1 MLIEM
6 QRNHVQ
12 PEWLR
17 RCVRAL
23 VDGAV
28 EDQVADLEDCML
40 ESVPQR
46 DTEPQEYLDPSGGLL
61 MLEAPCDHEQQQQR
75 EEEQDNDEEQKEDEP
90 PAAPKLDYY
99 GFEPTAAVAGKFF
112 DEQVPLAQ
120 TAEPSQ
126 QPASTLFQSAWKAIN
141 HYATNPF
148 SSNAATR
155 CHVTLA
161 SLLPQEPTEEHE
173 MLDDDD
179 GQDDDD
185 DDDEEDEGMDD
196 DLDDFD
202 DDDEDQQPL
211 YEMSPPLAPPQTTRR
226 PPLSNKGLSHHNKMP
241 PRAATTASSSRAG
254 GPDFFKQAAM
264 RPTDSRAL
272 MPRSGNA
279 QRKPSK
285 QQWTKQEKITLVS
298 ARQEGKSWNAIHE
311 VGFFF

>member
-1 MLIEM
+1 
-6 QRNHVQ
+6 
-12 PEWLR
+12 
-17 RCVRAL
+17 
-23 VDGAV
+23 
-28 EDQVADLEDCML
+28 
-40 ESVPQR
+40 
-46 DTEPQEYLDPSGGLL
+46 

-75 EEEQDNDEEQKEDEP
+75 EEEEDNDEEEQKEDEP

-99 GFEPTAAVAGKFF
+99 GFEPTAAVAGESV
-112 DEQVPLAQ
+112 DEQIPLAQ

-148 SSNAATR
+148 SSIAATR
-155 CHVTLA
+155 CHATLA
-161 SLLPQEPTEEHE
+161 SLLPREPTEEHE
-173 MLDDDD
+173 ILDDDD

-185 DDDEEDEGMDD
+185 DDDEEDEDMED

-202 DDDEDQQPL
+202 DDDDFDQQQQQQ
-211 YEMSPPLAPPQTTRR
+211 YEMSPSPPPAPPKTTRR

-241 PRAATTASSSRAG
+241 PTASSRG
-254 GPDFFKQAAM
+254 GHDSSKQAAQ
-264 RPTDSRAL
+264 PTDSRAL

-311 VGFFF
+311 VSFFFSSFFSLFSPSFPPLPPPNSFAPPPTFDMVV